1 MNLKTR
7 ENKAEKE
14 TSKENDVVNYA
25 GNPGNSNTG
34 HSGNTGNLANDGSK
48 RNSISSSKKKLEIP
62 NLDMKQKT
70 SNPEKKFKNLN
81 FDNQPGTN
89 LSNIPV
95 VNIEKPIQNLSNKK
109 EELEK
114 NLSDQNVNKIQLAF
128 ENLLKKKYNLYYR
141 RATVEEIKEEDLS
154 NFNLFY
160 LKERNNRL
168 LYHDPEL
175 QTLIISLV
183 LCLIITPARGT
194 LDELYC
200 SYYPSYESNKMNIL
214 FLLHHHLNHSD
225 NQEILPL
232 LYKNVSEINPSGA
245 GHRLMK
251 LLCINLYDSSMY
263 RDWDKIA
270 SGAYGQ
276 VFQCKTN
283 LAEPNLVA
291 VKKIG
296 VAESIFDFCHLFDI
310 FTEITALETF
320 RMEGCVTHLFD
331 YGVDSEYYYIV
342 MKRYQMSLKEW
353 RLKQNGTLN
362 ENLPVYLNI
371 FKEVLKAVNTIHSY
385 KTTHYDLKCDN
396 VVIDLGQNQS
406 IPNSN
411 TNSKEGPNFSQSYS
425 ENHGFE
431 NDFSLISVKIADF
444 GECKMFLS
452 EKDEYCVRSRGT
464 NVIKSPE
471 MLKNYGFQVRTD
483 DDNYDRRKKMGT
495 TRSSD
500 IWSLGCLFYELL
512 TGKFLFEEIE
522 TDYFGF
528 MYKAN
533 TLPVNELLTEDKLK
547 ELNHNPYLIDF
558 LKYMLVKDQN
568 YRPNVETILKR
579 FEHVHALLVSYAGGG
594 TSNNILTSLSKRFNV
609 SNVENS
615 IEILSEMISNQPE
628 EKSSNETGSIQTKLP
643 KLNWIP
649 SLIKITEEIYLSD
662 YSYCENNFDKLLKL
676 GVTHI
681 ISWTRTK
688 NKDAEK
694 IFYLNIMDSFS
705 KDLYRHLFKV
715 MDFIRHCMIY
725 RGIVL
730 FVDDFQLS
738 TATLSTANN
747 NINTTGISFNKPHYL
762 IRNLITLC
770 FSYMLNLSAY
780 DAWTYLNSK
789 LLFFWLPSESISK
802 LSKWVMNQ
810 NNICNFVFSHPVFK
824 CLCGACVVVLKRNFL
839 NYTNMTV
846 KSCNCYSKHKN
857 VEYSDCPSNGCQD
870 YTQDIKVIKY

>member
-1 MNLKTR
+1 MKQQSSEQDKNSKNQNYITR
-7 ENKAEKE
+7 EE
-14 TSKENDVVNYA
+14 
-25 GNPGNSNTG
+25 
-34 HSGNTGNLANDGSK
+34 
-48 RNSISSSKKKLEIP
+48 R
-62 NLDMKQKT
+62 
-70 SNPEKKFKNLN
+70 
-81 FDNQPGTN
+81 TN

-95 VNIEKPIQNLSNKK
+95 VNIEKPIQNLNIKK

-114 NLSDQNVNKIQLAF
+114 NLRDQNVNKIQLAF

-214 FLLHHHLNHSD
+214 FLLHHHLNHPD

-232 LYKNVSEINPSGA
+232 LYKNVSEIHPSGA

-251 LLCINLYDSSMY
+251 LLCINLYDSSIY

-276 VFQCKTN
+276 VFQCRTN
-283 LAEPNLVA
+283 LAEPTLVA
-291 VKKIG
+291 IKKIG

-342 MKRYQMSLKEW
+342 MKRYQMSLKDW
-353 RLKQNGTLN
+353 RLKQSGTLN
-362 ENLPVYLNI
+362 EMLPVYLNI
-371 FKEVLKAVNTIHSY
+371 FKEVLKAVNTIHAY

-396 VVIDLGQNQS
+396 VVIDLGQNQNVTS
-406 IPNSN
+406 SN
-411 TNSKEGPNFSQSYS
+411 ISSKEGNNFSQSYS
-425 ENHGFE
+425 EHHPLE
-431 NDFSLISVKIADF
+431 QDFSLLSVKIADF

-558 LKYMLVKDQN
+558 LKFMLVKDQN
-568 YRPNVETILKR
+568 YRPNVETIMKR
-579 FEHVHALLVSYAGGG
+579 FEHVHALLVSCGGG
-594 TSNNILTSLSKRFNV
+594 VTSNNVLTSLSKRFNV
-609 SNVENS
+609 NYVENS
-615 IEILSEMISNQPE
+615 IENLSEMILNQFE
-628 EKSSNETGSIQTKLP
+628 EKSEFETGIRSNLQPTMP
-643 KLNWIP
+643 KLKWIP
-649 SLIKITEEIYLSD
+649 SLIKITEEIYLAD
-662 YSYCENNFDKLLKL
+662 YTYTENNFDKLLKL
-676 GVTHI
+676 GVTHF

-694 IFYLNIMDSFS
+694 IFYLNILDSPSKEVFS
-705 KDLYRHLFKV
+705 HLFKV

-738 TATLSTANN
+738 TATVGNN
-747 NINTTGISFNKPHYL
+747 NMGSISFNKPNYL

-789 LLFFWLPSESISK
+789 LLFFWLPSDSISK

-810 NNICNFVFSHPVFK
+810 NNICNFAFSHPVFK

-846 KSCNCYSKHKN
+846 KSCGCSIKFKN
-857 VEYSDCPSNGCQD
+857 VEYSDCPSNGCQE
-870 YTQDIKVIKY
+870 YIQDIKVRN